1 MKHFDPKQIEIAKL
15 YSLLSDA
22 VTPRPI
28 AFVSTVDVNGNRN
41 LSPFSF
47 FGMFSINPP
56 ILVFS
61 PTRRIRNNTTK
72 HTLENVKAT
81 KEAVICLVNQEI
93 AQQMSLASTEY
104 PDGINEFEKAGFT
117 ALTSKIVQPALVE
130 ESPINFEC
138 KVNDIIA
145 LGEKGGAGN
154 MVICEVVGIHIHENI
169 LDENEKIDPLK
180 LDIISRFG
188 GNWYGRTTDEG
199 LFEIE
204 KPISKMGV
212 GFDSLPD
219 EIKNSDIL
227 TGHHLAILASI
238 ESLPKNKKFNDSSK
252 VHEKVKQLI
261 DEGKVTEAWK
271 TLEK

>member
-1 MKHFDPKQIEIAKL
+1 MKYFDPKQIEIAKL

-28 AFVSTVDVNGNRN
+28 AFVSTVDADGNPN

-56 ILVFS
+56 ILIFS

-72 HTLENVKAT
+72 HTLENVLAT

-117 ALTSKIVQPALVE
+117 ALKSKLVKPALVK
-130 ESPINFEC
+130 ESPMNFEC
-138 KVNDIIA
+138 KVNDVVA
-145 LGEKGGAGN
+145 LGDKGGAGN
-154 MVICEVVGIHIHENI
+154 LVICEVIGIHVNENI
-169 LDENEKIDPLK
+169 LDKNEKIDPLK
-180 LDIISRFG
+180 LDIVSRYG
-188 GNWYGRTTDEG
+188 GNWYGKSTKNG

-204 KPISKMGV
+204 KPISKMGI
-212 GFDSLPD
+212 GFDLLPK
-219 EIKNSDIL
+219 EISKSTVL
-227 TGHHLAILASI
+227 SGHQLAILASI
-238 ESLPKNKKFNDSSK
+238 ESLPENKSFSASESIHRKAR
-252 VHEKVKQLI
+252 QLI
-261 DEGKVTEAWK
+261 DEGKVKEAWK
-271 TLEK
+271 ILEK

>member
-1 MKHFDPKQIEIAKL
+1 MKYFDPKQIEISKL

-28 AFVSTVDVNGNRN
+28 AFVSTVDSDGNKN

-47 FGMFSINPP
+47 FGMFSVNPP

-72 HTLENVKAT
+72 HTLQNVIAT

-117 ALTSKIVQPALVE
+117 ALQSKKVQPALVK

-138 KVNDIIA
+138 KVNDVIT
-145 LGEKGGAGN
+145 LGKEGGAGN
-154 MVICEVVGIHIHENI
+154 MVICEVIGIHINEQI
-169 LDENEKIDPLK
+169 FDKNEKIDPLK
-180 LDIISRFG
+180 LDIVSRYG
-188 GNWYGRTTDEG
+188 GNWYGRTTENG

-204 KPISKMGV
+204 KPISKMGI
-212 GFDSLPD
+212 GFDLLPK
-219 EIKNSDIL
+219 EIRNSKIL
-227 TGHHLAILASI
+227 TGHHLALLATI
-238 ESLPKNKKFNDSSK
+238 EALPKSNEFTNSNS
-252 VHEKVKQLI
+252 VHEKAKQLI
-261 DEGKVTEAWK
+261 DEGKVAEAWK
-271 TLEK
+271 ILEN

>member
-1 MKHFDPKQIEIAKL
+1 MKYFEPKQLEIAKL
-15 YSLLSDA
+15 YSFLSDA

-28 AFVSTVDVNGNRN
+28 AFVSTLSEDGKPN

-56 ILVFS
+56 ILIFS

-72 HTLENVKAT
+72 HTLENVLQT

-117 ALTSKIVQPALVE
+117 PIKSKIVQPALVK

-138 KVNDIIA
+138 KVNDVIA
-145 LGEKGGAGN
+145 LGDKGGAGN
-154 MVICEVVGIHIHENI
+154 LVICEVVGMHINENI
-169 LDENEKIDPLK
+169 LDGDGKIDPLK
-180 LDIISRFG
+180 LDIVSRYG
-188 GNWYGRTTDEG
+188 GNWYGKTTKEG

-204 KPISKMGV
+204 KPISKMGI
-212 GFDSLPD
+212 GFDLLPK
-219 EIKNSDIL
+219 EISNSSIL
-227 TGHHLAILASI
+227 SGHHLAILASI
-238 ESLPKNKKFNDSSK
+238 ESLP
-252 VHEKVKQLI
+252 EKVAFTESKSRHQQAKQLI
-261 DEGKVTEAWK
+261 DEGKVTEAWQ

>member
-1 MKHFDPKQIEIAKL
+1 MKHFDPSKIEIAKL

-28 AFVSTVDVNGNRN
+28 AFVSTVDTNGNRN

-56 ILVFS
+56 ILIFS

-72 HTLENVKAT
+72 HTLENVLAT

-104 PDGINEFEKAGFT
+104 PDGVNEFEKAGFT
-117 ALTSKIVQPALVE
+117 AIESKLVKPALVKE
-130 ESPINFEC
+130 APMNFEC
-138 KVNDIIA
+138 KVNDVVS
-145 LGEKGGAGN
+145 LGNEGGAGSL
-154 MVICEVVGIHIHENI
+154 VICQVIAIHVNEHI
-169 LDENEKIDPLK
+169 LDENDKINPLK

-188 GNWYGRTTDEG
+188 GNWYGRTTPEG

-204 KPISKMGV
+204 KPISKMGI
-212 GFDSLPD
+212 GFDLLPK
-219 EIKNSDIL
+219 EIRSSKVLS
-227 TGHHLAILASI
+227 GHHLAILASI
-238 ESLPKNKKFNDSSK
+238 ESLPKNANYTESSLIHQK
-252 VHEKVKQLI
+252 AKQFI
-261 DEGKVTEAWK
+261 DQGRIDEAWK
-271 TLEK
+271 ILET